1 MATGTDS
8 NCPICQ
14 ETWDDMA
21 SALPCH
27 HHFCLGCILRWAT
40 TNPSCP
46 LCRTL
51 IETVRFSERGEQD
64 YVQFVISSPA
74 ESAETSSQPGRAPHH
89 LDQNSLRGPVVSP
102 APSAQGMLI
111 PAEQRPSE
119 PESVGGLLPEVWAGL
134 FRQRQHLLDPVR
146 PWLRRRLQGIFR
158 ERWWLAGIVES
169 SILREL
175 CLHGPDAAILV
186 LRLQHYLEEHTAP
199 LVRRLI
205 NVIVGRC
212 SKEAKRRLRS
222 RDTRKDSSSSSSSRT
237 SSRDRTPDSGP
248 AGSGVQEEA
257 GTSQSDLQGSHG
269 CAGPVA
275 SPAERERPRRSRRGT
290 SPCARGSVCSSSAPD
305 QGMDNS

>member
-21 SALPCH
+21 SALPCRH
-27 HHFCLGCILRWAT
+27 QFCLGCILRWAT

-64 YVQFVISSPA
+64 YVQFVITSPA
-74 ESAETSSQPGRAPHH
+74 EPAETSSQPERAPHH
-89 LDQNSLRGPVVSP
+89 LDQNSLHGPVVSP
-102 APSAQGMLI
+102 APSAQGTLI
-111 PAEQRPSE
+111 PAEQRPPE
-119 PESVGGLLPEVWAGL
+119 PEPVGGLLPEVWAGL
-134 FRQRQHLLDPVR
+134 FRQRQHLLEPVR

-158 ERWWLAGIVES
+158 DRWWLAEVAES
-169 SILREL
+169 SVLREL

-186 LRLQHYLEEHTAP
+186 LRLRHYLEEHTAP
-199 LVRRLI
+199 LVRSLI
-205 NVIVGRC
+205 GVIAGRC

-222 RDTRKDSSSSSSSRT
+222 RDSGEDSGSSSSSCT
-237 SSRDRTPDSGP
+237 GSRDRTPDRGP

-257 GTSQSDLQGSHG
+257 GTSQSSLQDSHS
-269 CAGPVA
+269 CARPVPG
-275 SPAERERPRRSRRGT
+275 PAERERPRRSRRGT
-290 SPCARGSVCSSSAPD
+290 GPSARGCV
-305 QGMDNS
+305 